1 MSNFQQ
7 LPTAQDS
14 CMVCLEDYG
23 DLKNIFKPKT
33 CVHPICAKCAKRCT
47 KCPYCNQIYKVKK
60 EYTTVQRQ
68 IKHIYHTRKT
78 MVNFAKTVR
87 ITDNQFGAEFD
98 IHYSFLYQN
107 YIQTIVLME
116 TELQRNMNAR
126 DRANRRNKLSSH
138 PYTTVELYSE
148 LVLRSL
154 VEIPPVDEEA

>member
-33 CVHPICAKCAKRCT
+33 CVHPICISCAKRCT

-68 IKHIYHTRKT
+68 VKHIYHTRKN
-78 MVNFAKTVR
+78 MFNFAKTTR
-87 ITDNQFGAEFD
+87 QTDAQFGPVFD
-98 IHYSFLYQN
+98 IHYNFLYQHFIN
-107 YIQTIVLME
+107 TIVLME
-116 TELQRNMNAR
+116 TELQLTMNAR
-126 DRANRRNKLSSH
+126 DRETRRKKLAFH
-138 PYTTVELYSE
+138 PYATEELQVELLRRE
-148 LVLRSL
+148 LLEV
-154 VEIPPVDEEA
+154 PAEEV